1 MVSRRSFLQAAGL
14 AAVGSATAL
23 AGCSSSCPDSGAPTP
38 STVLTPDS
46 TPVAADLGVTTDWP
60 TFHHDAANTGYATD
74 ATPPSDPALSWRAAV
89 PSDGRPSAPVVANGA
104 VYVRDGVGG
113 LHALD
118 VTDGTERWTVETTR
132 APETWFAGGGSPTAH
147 GGHVFVA
154 GRDGVFA
161 VDAADGTV
169 AWSDSL
175 AATDSAVVAGGS
187 VFVPTDGALAAYD
200 AATGERRWRVSDFD
214 GPVSRPAVAA
224 GTVFAVG
231 SDLVALA
238 SADGV
243 EQWRRT
249 VGASPTDLGFP
260 VVADGSVFVGTYEGL
275 VAYAPESGEVQ
286 WRFERGSGRGFTPP
300 VVTPESLY
308 TVEQPGEGPAAVY
321 ALDPD
326 TGEPRP
332 RWCSWIGEGAVGA
345 ATDDRVFAE
354 VPAPDEADVSG
365 REVQTFRSDTGAATW
380 QFRASEWVG
389 APAVVDGAVVF
400 TTGRGDVC
408 AVGGDQQ

>member
-231 SDLVALA
+231 SDLVALPARTGWSSGAGRSARRPPTWA
-238 SADGV
+238 S
-243 EQWRRT
+243 RS
-249 VGASPTDLGFP
+249 SPTGRSSSAPTRGWSPTPRNRARSSGGSSAGRAGVHATGRDTR
-260 VVADGSVFVGTYEGL
+260 VAL
-275 VAYAPESGEVQ
+275 H
-286 WRFERGSGRGFTPP
+286 R
-300 VVTPESLY
+300 
-308 TVEQPGEGPAAVY
+308 
-321 ALDPD
+321 
-326 TGEPRP
+326 
-332 RWCSWIGEGAVGA
+332 
-345 ATDDRVFAE
+345 
-354 VPAPDEADVSG
+354 
-365 REVQTFRSDTGAATW
+365 
-380 QFRASEWVG
+380 RA
-389 APAVVDGAVVF
+389 
-400 TTGRGDVC
+400 TGRGAGRSVR
-408 AVGGDQQ
+408 ARPGHG